1 MRIGRV
7 IGHCV
12 LDRKLPSLAAGRLL
26 LVDVFDNHALHNH
39 ESHMPR
45 KLPMPQSLV
54 VYDELGAGIGSI
66 IAISEGAEATMPFYP
81 ERVPVDAYASAIL
94 DQIELHIN

>member
-12 LDRKLPSLAAGRLL
+12 LNRKLQSLAAGRFLI
-26 LVDVFDNHALHNH
+26 VDAFDNRALHNH
-39 ESHMPR
+39 ATHMPR
-45 KLPMPQSLV
+45 KEPMPQSLV

-66 IAISEGAEATMPFYP
+66 IAISEGSEATMPFYP
-81 ERVPVDAYASAIL
+81 DRVPVDAYASAIL
-94 DQIELHIN
+94 DQIELKKI